1 MVRLS
6 LLTVALSATL
16 ALASPLPQT
25 DVSAPTYIQTATRAD
40 QNLQYGGVTKT
51 PELEGLNAL
60 LAGLQGSLEKLTQ
73 ALHGRQRRDAPELN
87 LEDTILSSVPELVPL
102 ITDLGIPAGNH

>member
-25 DVSAPTYIQTATRAD
+25 D
-40 QNLQYGGVTKT
+40 YGGVTKT